1 MCNTMN
7 LGECLM
13 KLSKHFPQPFS
24 NDSVSFSYCLS
35 NSHVSSSNSKC
46 LETLG
51 QLLDTIFV
59 LQNTLI

>member
-1 MCNTMN
+1 
-7 LGECLM
+7 M